1 MMRIDTLAVALW
13 LLAGISA
20 ARAGQPLATDD
31 AAVVAPKTCQVETW
45 VRWMHDSREYWTQP
59 ACNFTGNLELAL
71 GAARTRSD
79 DGEVASMVQLQAK
92 TLLVPHA
99 DTWSFAAAAGL
110 GRDTG
115 APHGNSAFQLYYAK
129 ALASWHPRAGVEV
142 DLDLGAASVYRS
154 GAFALAAAAIQY
166 QAGEHLQLL
175 AEAFRDEPG
184 RGKYQVGIR
193 CIVIPDRFEAYVSY
207 GNRFNGPSRRW
218 SAIMGIR
225 VQTPAFLS

>member
-1 MMRIDTLAVALW
+1 MRNNTLAVALW
-13 LLAGISA
+13 LLAGISG
-20 ARAGQPLATDD
+20 ARAGLPLATDD
-31 AAVVAPKTCQVETW
+31 AAVVAAKTCQVETW
-45 VRWMHDSREYWTQP
+45 VRWMHDGREYWTQP

-71 GAARTRSD
+71 GGARTRSN
-79 DGEVASMVQLQAK
+79 DGKAASMVQLQAK

-99 DTWSFAAAAGL
+99 GAWSFAAAAGL

-129 ALASWHPRAGVEV
+129 ALASWHPRTSVEV
-142 DLDLGAASVYRS
+142 DLNLGAASVYGS

-193 CIVIPDRFEAYVSY
+193 CIVIPDRFETYVSY
-207 GNRFNGPSRRW
+207 GNRFNGPSSQW